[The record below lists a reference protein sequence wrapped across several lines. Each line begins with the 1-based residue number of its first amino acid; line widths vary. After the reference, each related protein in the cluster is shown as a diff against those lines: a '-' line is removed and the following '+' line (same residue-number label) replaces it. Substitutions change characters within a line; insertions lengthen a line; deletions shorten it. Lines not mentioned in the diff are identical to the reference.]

1 MRYLSPL
8 IHLPAVPEHEQLQQE
23 QQPVIE
29 AELIRA
35 QPTDVSQEDAHV
47 LSTST
52 GVVPAAAA
60 ASSKDDWKV
69 VVAMSSMLCMI
80 CSVDRAAM
88 SVAMGP
94 MGDIFAWSDT
104 TKGAISASFFLGYTL
119 TNLAGGPALPL
130 IRLSNSIGSSI
141 QSDPATAYDYPNAI
155 GGFYGRYTTPLCSSV
170 CRLSKLPWCK

>member
-1 MRYLSPL
+1 MNLVYVNRTYISPL
-8 IHLPAVPEHEQLQQE
+8 IRLIAVPEHEQLQE

-29 AELIRA
+29 AELIRP
-35 QPTDVSQEDAHV
+35 QPTDVIQEDAHV
-47 LSTST
+47 VSAAT
-52 GVVPAAAA
+52 GVAPAAAA
-60 ASSKDDWKV
+60 ASRKDDWKI

-119 TNLAGGPALPL
+119 TNLAGGPALQ
-130 IRLSNSIGSSI
+130 LSTLSFINPMIMEG
-141 QSDPATAYDYPNAI
+141 
-155 GGFYGRYTTPLCSSV
+155 CSRV
-170 CRLSKLPWCK
+170 